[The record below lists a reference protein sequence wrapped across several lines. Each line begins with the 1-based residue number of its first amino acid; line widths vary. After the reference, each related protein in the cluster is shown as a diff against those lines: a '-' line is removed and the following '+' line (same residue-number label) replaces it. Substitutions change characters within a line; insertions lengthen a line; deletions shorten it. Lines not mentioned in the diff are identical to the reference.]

1 MPVYRWQGNNRFL
14 LVIFFIASCSL
25 PLAIGL
31 QSRRFDSCHSD
42 RRVLGFCGRS
52 STQYS
57 LLRGKGKVEKDFVED
72 GLFGPS
78 HTALNTEKDSRRRR
92 DLILST
98 GISFFGLAGI
108 YRSDP
113 AEAINAF
120 EKKGLYVLNTRDAQ
134 SAATLSNEQ
143 VGVFPKLSSEY
154 ALLRVLPVKNTI
166 FRTVEQNLESLSVLR
181 YRRETSNENIDKA
194 WARADSS
201 VDTALTILT
210 NKRNQLEPVFN
221 PDDSTEVAKLKKD
234 RGEKLLGDLSQDLE
248 YLKQAIANRVGSTAC
263 TTRIFSFVFL
273 SANIHFAFNYSEY
286 HVRLSK
292 TTEWFAHLGIPGGVA
307 CKEVSL
313 QSALQR

>member
-14 LVIFFIASCSL
+14 LAIFFIASCSV
-25 PLAIGL
+25 PVAIGF
-31 QSRRFDSCHSD
+31 QSRRFDSCRSG
-42 RRVLGFCGRS
+42 RRVLGSCGRS
-52 STQYS
+52 GIQCS
-57 LLRGKGKVEKDFVED
+57 LLRGKGNVDKDFAEDALVGPSHAPLNVEKDC
-72 GLFGPS
+72 
-78 HTALNTEKDSRRRR
+78 RRRR

-108 YRSDP
+108 DRSDP

-221 PDDSTEVAKLKKD
+221 PDDSTEVAKLKRD
-234 RGEKLLGDLSQDLE
+234 RGEKLLGDLRQDLE

-263 TTRIFSFVFL
+263 TTKFFLFSFL
-273 SANIHFAFNYSEY
+273 GANTHFA
-286 HVRLSK
+286 L
-292 TTEWFAHLGIPGGVA
+292 II
-307 CKEVSL
+307 
-313 QSALQR
+313 